1 MTLIHVSKESTS
13 EFTEVGV
20 DAVPRVGERVVID
33 KPDFKAWGPVID
45 VRHSYGRS
53 KFGLDTTEITVT
65 IDDSKN

>member
-33 KPDFKAWGPVID
+33 KPDFKAWG
-45 VRHSYGRS
+45 R
-53 KFGLDTTEITVT
+53 
-65 IDDSKN
+65 